1 MAQGAYAGA
10 SYHRRCRIQRPG
22 DNNDRRPKKEMEYLK
37 EWLSE
42 LLLDT
47 IVAAVVTLLFYII
60 RLDQTWED
68 ASRTFIMAFLVM
80 LAMGIFRRIKKK
92 KQ

>member
-1 MAQGAYAGA
+1 
-10 SYHRRCRIQRPG
+10 
-22 DNNDRRPKKEMEYLK
+22 MEYLK

-68 ASRTFIMAFLVM
+68 ASRTVIMAFLVM
-80 LAMGIFRRIKKK
+80 LAMGIFRRIKKN

>member
-1 MAQGAYAGA
+1 
-10 SYHRRCRIQRPG
+10 
-22 DNNDRRPKKEMEYLK
+22 MEYLK

-68 ASRTFIMAFLVM
+68 ASRTVIMAFLVM
-80 LAMGIFRRIKKK
+80 LAMGIFRRIKNN

>member
-1 MAQGAYAGA
+1 
-10 SYHRRCRIQRPG
+10 
-22 DNNDRRPKKEMEYLK
+22 MEYLK

-80 LAMGIFRRIKKK
+80 LAMGILRRIKKN

>member
-1 MAQGAYAGA
+1 M
-10 SYHRRCRIQRPG
+10 
-22 DNNDRRPKKEMEYLK
+22 DYLK

-80 LAMGIFRRIKKK
+80 LAMELFRRIKKN

>member
-1 MAQGAYAGA
+1 
-10 SYHRRCRIQRPG
+10 
-22 DNNDRRPKKEMEYLK
+22 MEYLK

-80 LAMGIFRRIKKK
+80 LASMQKS
-92 KQ
+92 

>member
-1 MAQGAYAGA
+1 
-10 SYHRRCRIQRPG
+10 
-22 DNNDRRPKKEMEYLK
+22 MEYLK

-80 LAMGIFRRIKKK
+80 LAMGRFRRIKKN

>member
-1 MAQGAYAGA
+1 
-10 SYHRRCRIQRPG
+10 
-22 DNNDRRPKKEMEYLK
+22 MEYLK

-60 RLDQTWED
+60 RLDQTWEA

-80 LAMGIFRRIKKK
+80 LAMGIFRRIKKN

>member
-1 MAQGAYAGA
+1 
-10 SYHRRCRIQRPG
+10 
-22 DNNDRRPKKEMEYLK
+22 MEYLK
-37 EWLSE
+37 KWLSE

-80 LAMGIFRRIKKK
+80 LAMGIFRRIKKN

>member
-1 MAQGAYAGA
+1 
-10 SYHRRCRIQRPG
+10 
-22 DNNDRRPKKEMEYLK
+22 MEYLK

-80 LAMGIFRRIKKK
+80 LAMGIFRRIKKN
-92 KQ
+92 KQYYPNV

>member
-1 MAQGAYAGA
+1 
-10 SYHRRCRIQRPG
+10 
-22 DNNDRRPKKEMEYLK
+22 MEYLK

-80 LAMGIFRRIKKK
+80 LAMGIFRIIKKN

>member
-1 MAQGAYAGA
+1 
-10 SYHRRCRIQRPG
+10 
-22 DNNDRRPKKEMEYLK
+22 MEYLK

-60 RLDQTWED
+60 RLDHTWED

-80 LAMGIFRRIKKK
+80 LAMGIFRRIKKN

>member
-1 MAQGAYAGA
+1 MDE
-10 SYHRRCRIQRPG
+10 I
-22 DNNDRRPKKEMEYLK
+22 KK
-37 EWLSE
+37 WLPE

-80 LAMGIFRRIKKK
+80 LAMGIFRRIKKN

>member
-1 MAQGAYAGA
+1 
-10 SYHRRCRIQRPG
+10 
-22 DNNDRRPKKEMEYLK
+22 MEYLK